1 MRARS
6 YAQRVTRLAAA
17 YRDAEARVVGAF
29 FDKRPKGRDHLR
41 WLRAQGFKEHSAIK
55 PILDALAALHPKI
68 DRGIGRHEYVE
79 LTEKLADE
87 TRHARLIMDLIEKI
101 SHKPVTPRE
110 LTWLPEDR
118 KLARVRARYS
128 RAYAG
133 LLHGSQRITAR
144 EIERGDERLERAA
157 ITLTEG
163 GGGALYQVCGR
174 LRKRGI
180 EAEIG
185 KAFREILADE
195 VEHKDS
201 GARSLAPLV
210 RNRAAFERASEIV
223 AAISAQRLRM
233 RNEQF
238 GFPLSAEILANL
250 DVAARQA
257 ADS

>member
-1 MRARS
+1 
-6 YAQRVTRLAAA
+6 
-17 YRDAEARVVGAF
+17 
-29 FDKRPKGRDHLR
+29 
-41 WLRAQGFKEHSAIK
+41 
-55 PILDALAALHPKI
+55 
-68 DRGIGRHEYVE
+68 
-79 LTEKLADE
+79 
-87 TRHARLIMDLIEKI
+87 
-101 SHKPVTPRE
+101 
-110 LTWLPEDR
+110 
-118 KLARVRARYS
+118 
-128 RAYAG
+128 
-133 LLHGSQRITAR
+133 
-144 EIERGDERLERAA
+144 
-157 ITLTEG
+157 
-163 GGGALYQVCGR
+163 

-210 RNRAAFERASEIV
+210 RTRAAFERASEIV